1 MKTIVFLIISN
12 VFMNLAWYGHLKF
25 KSWPLWL
32 AILASWG
39 VALFEYIFQVPANR
53 VGSNEWS
60 VPQLKILQECI
71 TLAVFIVSAFVLFRS
86 PLKWNYCVAYAL
98 IVGAVFLLLGS
109 EKNGAGSE
117 ERGVETLKRLQG

>member
-1 MKTIVFLIISN
+1 MKTIVLLIISN

-32 AILASWG
+32 AILASWLI
-39 VALFEYIFQVPANR
+39 ALFEYIFQVPANR
-53 VGSNEWS
+53 VGSDEWT

-71 TLAVFIVSAFVLFRS
+71 TLAVFIVIAFVLFRS

-98 IVGAVFLLLGS
+98 IVGAVFF
-109 EKNGAGSE
+109 AF
-117 ERGVETLKRLQG
+117 RF

>member
-1 MKTIVFLIISN
+1 MKTIVLLIISN
-12 VFMNLAWYGHLKF
+12 VFMSLAWYGHLKF

-39 VALFEYIFQVPANR
+39 VALFEYIFQVPANPG
-53 VGSNEWS
+53 GSNEWT

-71 TLAVFIVSAFVLFRS
+71 TLAVFIVIAFALFRS

-98 IVGAVFLLLGS
+98 IVGAVFFAF
-109 EKNGAGSE
+109 KF
-117 ERGVETLKRLQG
+117 

>member
-1 MKTIVFLIISN
+1 MKTIVLLIISN

-32 AILASWG
+32 AILASWLI
-39 VALFEYIFQVPANR
+39 ALFEYIFQVPANR
-53 VGSNEWS
+53 VGSDEWT

-71 TLAVFIVSAFVLFRS
+71 TLAVFIVIAFVLFRS

-98 IVGAVFLLLGS
+98 MVGAVFF
-109 EKNGAGSE
+109 AF
-117 ERGVETLKRLQG
+117 RF

>member
-1 MKTIVFLIISN
+1 MKTISN

-53 VGSNEWS
+53 VGSNEWR

-71 TLAVFIVSAFVLFRS
+71 TLAVFIVIAFALFRS

-98 IVGAVFLLLGS
+98 IVGAVFFAF
-109 EKNGAGSE
+109 KF
-117 ERGVETLKRLQG
+117 